1 MTQNDLLGWDF
12 IEQEIQTMQDIELDQ
27 VHVNCKLLTILIFS
41 MHVWIKLVNG
51 NSYVLTYLFQLGV
64 RPGLEYYLLTKQIWD
79 LECWL
84 GNRQGMTRPICLST
98 YFVILPW

>member
-1 MTQNDLLGWDF
+1 MEKSSRTGDWPKMIYLVVILLNKKYQPT
-12 IEQEIQTMQDIELDQ
+12 IQDIELDQ
-27 VHVNCKLLTILIFS
+27 
-41 MHVWIKLVNG
+41 
-51 NSYVLTYLFQLGV
+51 
-64 RPGLEYYLLTKQIWD
+64 GLEYYLLTKQNWD